1 MGLHIDFLAAGLIRD
16 ISHPAATRRKART
29 FLERRDK
36 ERKNEALVLLRC
48 WLSDAYYDVGGVG

>member
-16 ISHPAATRRKART
+16 ISHPAGHQAKSAHVPGTPRQ
-29 FLERRDK
+29 
-36 ERKNEALVLLRC
+36 RKNEALVLLRC